1 MGNQILVVL
10 GGSRIGFYLLVSD
23 SDESPR
29 KIVSAEALLGDN
41 CANCADAASRDG
53 NGEMHLAGPCAENNL
68 CMVASKD

>member
-1 MGNQILVVL
+1 MENQILVVL
-10 GGSRIGFYLLVSD
+10 GGSRISFYLLVSD
-23 SDESPR
+23 FDELPR

-53 NGEMHLAGPCAENNL
+53 NGETHLAGPCAENNL